1 MKAIA
6 LLKVFSIAG
15 LSLAI
20 TATGASVAKIKPK
33 TNTAPAQVQYVKT
46 SQISLDEAI
55 DIAVADAKVL
65 RESAKF
71 TETKTDKSETVP
83 HYDIEFVAG
92 SKEYDY
98 EIALSDGKILK
109 REAEESAF
117 SANKFDKTETNKVG
131 YIGVDAAKA
140 AALKKASLSSS
151 QVKFKE
157 AKLDFDGGTAHY
169 DIEFISGNCEYEFEI
184 DAVTGDTVKYQKEYD
199 NDKAS
204 SASQSNKAESNITLA
219 EAKAIALKKVSLSAS
234 QVKFTKAKSDTDDG
248 ILYYDI
254 EFISGN
260 YEYEFE
266 IRAKDGKITDFD
278 KEKAEVKSSASK
290 PSKSKYITSQ
300 KAQSIALSHAK
311 LKAEQVKGLKAE
323 FEKENG
329 LAVFEVEF
337 EYGKYEYE
345 YKINAENGKIILAE
359 KETD

>member
-1 MKAIA
+1 MKAIG

-71 TETKTDKSETVP
+71 TETKADKSETVP

-109 REAEESAF
+109 RETEESAF
-117 SANKFDKTETNKVG
+117 SANKSDKTETNKVG

-151 QVKFKE
+151 QVRFKE

-169 DIEFISGNCEYEFEI
+169 DIEFTSGSCEYEFEI

-204 SASQSNKAESNITLA
+204 SAPKTSAENGITLN

-234 QVKFTKAKSDTDDG
+234 QVKFTKAISDTDDG

-278 KEKAEVKSSASK
+278 KEKAEVKASASK
-290 PSKSKYITSQ
+290 PSKSEYITSQ

-359 KETD
+359 KGID

>member
-55 DIAVADAKVL
+55 DIAVTDAKVL

-117 SANKFDKTETNKVG
+117 SANKSDKTETNKVG

-151 QVKFKE
+151 QVRFKE

-169 DIEFISGNCEYEFEI
+169 DIEFISGSCEYEFEI

-204 SASQSNKAESNITLA
+204 SAPKTSAENGITLA

-234 QVKFTKAKSDTDDG
+234 QVKFTKTISDTDDG

-266 IRAKDGKITDFD
+266 IRATDGKITDFD
-278 KEKAEVKSSASK
+278 KEKSEVKAFCFK
-290 PSKSKYITSQ
+290 AKQKRIHYVSKSSKYCALSR
-300 KAQSIALSHAK
+300 KAQSRAG
-311 LKAEQVKGLKAE
+311 KGAQSR
-323 FEKENG
+323 
-329 LAVFEVEF
+329 V
-337 EYGKYEYE
+337 
-345 YKINAENGKIILAE
+345 
-359 KETD
+359 

>member
-117 SANKFDKTETNKVG
+117 SANKSDKTETNKVG

-151 QVKFKE
+151 QVRFKE

-169 DIEFISGNCEYEFEI
+169 DIEFTSGSCEYEFEI

-204 SASQSNKAESNITLA
+204 SAPKTSAENGITLN

-234 QVKFTKAKSDTDDG
+234 QVKFTKAISDTDDG

-266 IRAKDGKITDFD
+266 IRTKDGKITDFD
-278 KEKAEVKSSASK
+278 KEKAEVKASASK
-290 PSKSKYITSQ
+290 PSKSEYITSQ

-359 KETD
+359 KGID

>member
-1 MKAIA
+1 MKAIG

-33 TNTAPAQVQYVKT
+33 TNTAPSQVQYVKT

-109 REAEESAF
+109 KETEESAF
-117 SANKFDKTETNKVG
+117 SANKSDKTETNKVG

-151 QVKFKE
+151 QVRFKE

-169 DIEFISGNCEYEFEI
+169 DIEFTSGSCEYEFEI

-204 SASQSNKAESNITLA
+204 SAPKTSAENGITLN

-234 QVKFTKAKSDTDDG
+234 QVKFTKAISDTDDG

-278 KEKAEVKSSASK
+278 KEKAEVKASASK
-290 PSKSKYITSQ
+290 PSKSEYITSQ

-311 LKAEQVKGLKAE
+311 LKVEQVKGLKAE

-359 KETD
+359 KGID

>member
-33 TNTAPAQVQYVKT
+33 TNTAPSQVQYVKT

-117 SANKFDKTETNKVG
+117 SANKFDKAETNKVG

-151 QVKFKE
+151 QVRFKE

-169 DIEFISGNCEYEFEI
+169 DIEFTSGSCEYEFEI

-204 SASQSNKAESNITLA
+204 SAPKTSAENGITLN

-234 QVKFTKAKSDTDDG
+234 QVKFTKAISDTDDG

-278 KEKAEVKSSASK
+278 KEKAEVKASASK
-290 PSKSKYITSQ
+290 PSKSEYITSQ

-359 KETD
+359 KGID

>member
-55 DIAVADAKVL
+55 DIAVTDAKVL

-71 TETKTDKSETVP
+71 TETKADKSETVP

-117 SANKFDKTETNKVG
+117 SANKSAKTETNKVG
-131 YIGVDAAKA
+131 YIGVDAAKT

-169 DIEFISGNCEYEFEI
+169 DIEFISGSCEYEFEI

-204 SASQSNKAESNITLA
+204 SAPKTSAENGITLS
-219 EAKAIALKKVSLSAS
+219 EAKSIALKKAALSAS
-234 QVKFTKAKSDTDDG
+234 QVKFTKAISDTDDG

-278 KEKAEVKSSASK
+278 KEKAEVKASASK
-290 PSKSKYITSQ
+290 PSKSEYITSQ

-337 EYGKYEYE
+337 EYGKYEYD

>member
-1 MKAIA
+1 MKAIG

-33 TNTAPAQVQYVKT
+33 TNTAPSQVQYVKT

-117 SANKFDKTETNKVG
+117 SANKSDKTETNKVG

-151 QVKFKE
+151 QVRFKE

-169 DIEFISGNCEYEFEI
+169 DIEFTSGSCEYEFEI

-199 NDKAS
+199 NDKTS
-204 SASQSNKAESNITLA
+204 SAPKTSAENGITLN

-234 QVKFTKAKSDTDDG
+234 QVKFTKAISDTDDG
-248 ILYYDI
+248 VLYYDI

-278 KEKAEVKSSASK
+278 KEKAEVKASASK
-290 PSKSKYITSQ
+290 PSKSEYITSQ

-359 KETD
+359 KGID

>member
-1 MKAIA
+1 MKAIG

-33 TNTAPAQVQYVKT
+33 TNTAPSQVQYVKT

-117 SANKFDKTETNKVG
+117 SANKSDKTETNKVG

-151 QVKFKE
+151 QVRFKE

-169 DIEFISGNCEYEFEI
+169 DIEFTSGSCEYEFEI

-204 SASQSNKAESNITLA
+204 SAPKTSAENGITLN

-234 QVKFTKAKSDTDDG
+234 QVKFTKAISDTDDG

-266 IRAKDGKITDFD
+266 IIAKDGKITDFD
-278 KEKAEVKSSASK
+278 KEKAEVKASASK
-290 PSKSKYITSQ
+290 PSKSEYITSQ

-359 KETD
+359 KGID

>member
-1 MKAIA
+1 MKAIG

-117 SANKFDKTETNKVG
+117 SANKSDKTETNKVG

-151 QVKFKE
+151 QVRFKE

-169 DIEFISGNCEYEFEI
+169 DIEFTSGSCEYEFEI

-204 SASQSNKAESNITLA
+204 SAPKTSAENGITLN

-234 QVKFTKAKSDTDDG
+234 QVKFTKAIPDTDDG
-248 ILYYDI
+248 ILYYDL

-278 KEKAEVKSSASK
+278 KEKAEVKASASK
-290 PSKSKYITSQ
+290 PSKSEYITSQ

-329 LAVFEVEF
+329 LAVFDVEF

-345 YKINAENGKIILAE
+345 YKINAENGKIILDE
-359 KETD
+359 KGID

>member
-117 SANKFDKTETNKVG
+117 SANKSDKTETNKVG

-151 QVKFKE
+151 QVRFKE

-169 DIEFISGNCEYEFEI
+169 DIEFISGSCEYEFEI

-204 SASQSNKAESNITLA
+204 SAPKTSAENGITLN

-234 QVKFTKAKSDTDDG
+234 QVKFTKAISDTDDG

-278 KEKAEVKSSASK
+278 KEKAEVKASASK
-290 PSKSKYITSQ
+290 PSKSEYITSQ

-311 LKAEQVKGLKAE
+311 LKAKQVKGLKAE

-359 KETD
+359 KEID

>member
-15 LSLAI
+15 LSLVI

-71 TETKTDKSETVP
+71 IETKADKSETVP

-117 SANKFDKTETNKVG
+117 SANKSAKTETNKVG

-169 DIEFISGNCEYEFEI
+169 DIEFISGSCEYEFEI

-204 SASQSNKAESNITLA
+204 SAPKTSAENGITLS
-219 EAKAIALKKVSLSAS
+219 EAKAIALKKADLSAS
-234 QVKFTKAKSDTDDG
+234 QVKFTKAISDTDDG

-278 KEKAEVKSSASK
+278 KEKSEVKASASK
-290 PSKSKYITSQ
+290 PSKIEYITSQ

>member
-1 MKAIA
+1 MKAIG

-33 TNTAPAQVQYVKT
+33 TNTAPSQVQYVKT

-117 SANKFDKTETNKVG
+117 SANKSDKTETNKVG

-151 QVKFKE
+151 QVRFKE
-157 AKLDFDGGTAHY
+157 AKLDFDGGTTHY
-169 DIEFISGNCEYEFEI
+169 DIEFTSGSCEYEFEI

-204 SASQSNKAESNITLA
+204 SAPKTSAENGITLN

-234 QVKFTKAKSDTDDG
+234 QVKFTKAISDTDDG

-278 KEKAEVKSSASK
+278 KEKAEVKASASK
-290 PSKSKYITSQ
+290 PSKSEYITSQ

-359 KETD
+359 KGID

>member
-1 MKAIA
+1 MKAIG

-65 RESAKF
+65 RENAKF

-117 SANKFDKTETNKVG
+117 SANKSDKTETNKVG

-151 QVKFKE
+151 QVRFKE

-169 DIEFISGNCEYEFEI
+169 DIEFTSGSCEYEFEI

-204 SASQSNKAESNITLA
+204 SAPKTSAENGITLN

-234 QVKFTKAKSDTDDG
+234 QVKFTKAISDTDDG

-278 KEKAEVKSSASK
+278 KEKAEVKASASK
-290 PSKSKYITSQ
+290 PSKSEYITSQ

-311 LKAEQVKGLKAE
+311 LKTEQVKGLKAE

-359 KETD
+359 KGID

>member
-33 TNTAPAQVQYVKT
+33 TNTAPAQVQYVKA

-65 RESAKF
+65 RENAKF

-83 HYDIEFVAG
+83 HYDIEFVAD

-98 EIALSDGKILK
+98 EIALSDGRILK
-109 REAEESAF
+109 RETEESAS
-117 SANKFDKTETNKVG
+117 SASKSDNTETTKVG
-131 YIGVDAAKA
+131 YIGVDAAKT

-169 DIEFISGNCEYEFEI
+169 DIEFISGSCEYEFEI

-204 SASQSNKAESNITLA
+204 SAPKTAAEAGITLA
-219 EAKAIALKKVSLSAS
+219 EAKAIALKKAALSAS
-234 QVKFTKAKSDTDDG
+234 QVNFTKAKSDTDDG

-278 KEKAEVKSSASK
+278 KEKIEAKTSASK
-290 PSKSKYITSQ
+290 PVKTEYITSQ
-300 KAQSIALSHAK
+300 RAQNIALSHAK

-329 LAVFEVEF
+329 FAVFEVEF

-345 YKINAENGKIILAE
+345 YKINAENGKIMLAE
-359 KETD
+359 KEID

>member
-33 TNTAPAQVQYVKT
+33 TNTAPSQVQYVKT

-117 SANKFDKTETNKVG
+117 SANKSDKTETNKVG

-140 AALKKASLSSS
+140 AALKKASLS
-151 QVKFKE
+151 
-157 AKLDFDGGTAHY
+157 
-169 DIEFISGNCEYEFEI
+169 IEFISGSCEYEFEI

-204 SASQSNKAESNITLA
+204 SAPKTSAENGITLS
-219 EAKAIALKKVSLSAS
+219 EAKAIALKKAALSAS
-234 QVKFTKAKSDTDDG
+234 QVKFTKAISDTDDG

-278 KEKAEVKSSASK
+278 KEKAEVKASASK
-290 PSKSKYITSQ
+290 PSKSEYITSQ

>member
-33 TNTAPAQVQYVKT
+33 TNTAPSQVQYVKT

-55 DIAVADAKVL
+55 DIAVTDAKVL

-117 SANKFDKTETNKVG
+117 SANKSDKTETNKVG

-169 DIEFISGNCEYEFEI
+169 DIEFISGSCEYEFEI

-204 SASQSNKAESNITLA
+204 SAPKTSAENGITLS
-219 EAKAIALKKVSLSAS
+219 EAKAIALKKAALSAS
-234 QVKFTKAKSDTDDG
+234 QVKFTKAISDTDDG

-278 KEKAEVKSSASK
+278 KEKAEVKASASK
-290 PSKSKYITSQ
+290 PSKSEYITSQ

>member
-55 DIAVADAKVL
+55 DIAVTDAKVL

-109 REAEESAF
+109 REAEKSAF
-117 SANKFDKTETNKVG
+117 SANKSAKAETNKVG

-151 QVKFKE
+151 QVRFKE

-169 DIEFISGNCEYEFEI
+169 DIEFTSGSCEYEFEI

-204 SASQSNKAESNITLA
+204 SAPKTSAENGITLN

-234 QVKFTKAKSDTDDG
+234 QVKFTKAISDTDDG
-248 ILYYDI
+248 VLYYDI

-278 KEKAEVKSSASK
+278 KEKAEVKASASK
-290 PSKSKYITSQ
+290 PSKSEYITSQ

-329 LAVFEVEF
+329 IAVFEVEF

-359 KETD
+359 KGID

>member
-1 MKAIA
+1 MKAIG

-33 TNTAPAQVQYVKT
+33 TNTAPSQVQYVMT

-109 REAEESAF
+109 RETEESAF
-117 SANKFDKTETNKVG
+117 SANKSDKAETNKVG

-151 QVKFKE
+151 QVRFKE

-169 DIEFISGNCEYEFEI
+169 DIEFTSGSCEYEFEI

-204 SASQSNKAESNITLA
+204 SAPKTSAENGITLN

-234 QVKFTKAKSDTDDG
+234 QVKFTKAISDTDDG

-278 KEKAEVKSSASK
+278 KEKAEVKASASK
-290 PSKSKYITSQ
+290 PSKSEYITSQ

-359 KETD
+359 KGID

>member
-1 MKAIA
+1 MKAIT

-15 LSLAI
+15 LSLVI

-55 DIAVADAKVL
+55 DIAVTDAKVL

-98 EIALSDGKILK
+98 EIALSNGKILK

-117 SANKFDKTETNKVG
+117 SANKSDKTETNKVG

-151 QVKFKE
+151 QVRFKE

-169 DIEFISGNCEYEFEI
+169 DIEFISGSCEYEFEI

-204 SASQSNKAESNITLA
+204 SAPKTSAENGITLS

-234 QVKFTKAKSDTDDG
+234 QVKFTKAISDTDDG

-278 KEKAEVKSSASK
+278 KEKAEVKASASK

-345 YKINAENGKIILAE
+345 YKINAENGKIILTE

>member
-71 TETKTDKSETVP
+71 TETKADKSETVP

-117 SANKFDKTETNKVG
+117 SANKSDKTETNKVG

-169 DIEFISGNCEYEFEI
+169 DIEFISGSCEYEFEI

-204 SASQSNKAESNITLA
+204 SAPKTSAENGITLS
-219 EAKAIALKKVSLSAS
+219 EAKAIALKKAALSAS

-278 KEKAEVKSSASK
+278 KEKAEVKASASK
-290 PSKSKYITSQ
+290 PSKSEYITSQ

>member
-33 TNTAPAQVQYVKT
+33 TNTAPSQVQYVKT

-117 SANKFDKTETNKVG
+117 SANNTDKTETNKVG

-151 QVKFKE
+151 QVRFKE

-169 DIEFISGNCEYEFEI
+169 DI
-184 DAVTGDTVKYQKEYD
+184 
-199 NDKAS
+199 
-204 SASQSNKAESNITLA
+204 
-219 EAKAIALKKVSLSAS
+219 
-234 QVKFTKAKSDTDDG
+234 
-248 ILYYDI
+248 
-254 EFISGN
+254 
-260 YEYEFE
+260 
-266 IRAKDGKITDFD
+266 
-278 KEKAEVKSSASK
+278 
-290 PSKSKYITSQ
+290 
-300 KAQSIALSHAK
+300 
-311 LKAEQVKGLKAE
+311 
-323 FEKENG
+323 
-329 LAVFEVEF
+329 
-337 EYGKYEYE
+337 
-345 YKINAENGKIILAE
+345 
-359 KETD
+359 

>member
-65 RESAKF
+65 RENAKF

-109 REAEESAF
+109 RETEESAF
-117 SANKFDKTETNKVG
+117 SANKSDKTETNKVG

-151 QVKFKE
+151 QVRFKE

-169 DIEFISGNCEYEFEI
+169 DIEFTSGSCEYEFEI

-204 SASQSNKAESNITLA
+204 SAPKTSAENGITLN

-234 QVKFTKAKSDTDDG
+234 QVKFTKAISDTDDG

-278 KEKAEVKSSASK
+278 KEKAEVKASASK
-290 PSKSKYITSQ
+290 PSKSEYITSQ
-300 KAQSIALSHAK
+300 KAQSIALSPAK

>member
-1 MKAIA
+1 MKAIG

-33 TNTAPAQVQYVKT
+33 TNTAPSQVQYVKT

-117 SANKFDKTETNKVG
+117 SANKSDKTETNKVG

-151 QVKFKE
+151 QVRFKE

-169 DIEFISGNCEYEFEI
+169 DIEFTSGSCEYEFEI

-204 SASQSNKAESNITLA
+204 SAPKTSAENGITLN

-234 QVKFTKAKSDTDDG
+234 QVKFTKAISDTDDG

-278 KEKAEVKSSASK
+278 KEKAEVKASASK
-290 PSKSKYITSQ
+290 PGKSEYITSQ
-300 KAQSIALSHAK
+300 KAQSIALYHAK
-311 LKAEQVKGLKAE
+311 LKSEQVKGLKAE

-359 KETD
+359 KGID

>member
-33 TNTAPAQVQYVKT
+33 TNTAPSQVQYVKT

-117 SANKFDKTETNKVG
+117 SANKSDKTETNKVG

-169 DIEFISGNCEYEFEI
+169 DIEFISGSCEYEFEI

-204 SASQSNKAESNITLA
+204 SAPKTSAENGITLN
-219 EAKAIALKKVSLSAS
+219 EAKAIALKKAALSAS
-234 QVKFTKAKSDTDDG
+234 QVKFTKAISDTDDG

-278 KEKAEVKSSASK
+278 KEKAEVKASASK
-290 PSKSKYITSQ
+290 PSKSEYITSQ

-359 KETD
+359 KGID

>member
-1 MKAIA
+1 MKAIT

-15 LSLAI
+15 LSLVI

-55 DIAVADAKVL
+55 DIAVTDAKVL

-109 REAEESAF
+109 RETEESAF
-117 SANKFDKTETNKVG
+117 SANKSDKTETNKVG

-151 QVKFKE
+151 QVRFKE

-169 DIEFISGNCEYEFEI
+169 DIEFTSGSCEYEFEI

-204 SASQSNKAESNITLA
+204 SAPKTSAENGITLN

-234 QVKFTKAKSDTDDG
+234 QVKFTKAISDTDDG

-278 KEKAEVKSSASK
+278 KEKAEVKASASK
-290 PSKSKYITSQ
+290 PSKSEYITSQ

-359 KETD
+359 KGID

>member
-1 MKAIA
+1 M
-6 LLKVFSIAG
+6 
-15 LSLAI
+15 
-20 TATGASVAKIKPK
+20 
-33 TNTAPAQVQYVKT
+33 
-46 SQISLDEAI
+46 
-55 DIAVADAKVL
+55 
-65 RESAKF
+65 
-71 TETKTDKSETVP
+71 
-83 HYDIEFVAG
+83 
-92 SKEYDY
+92 
-98 EIALSDGKILK
+98 SDGKILK

-117 SANKFDKTETNKVG
+117 SANKSDKTETNKVG

-151 QVKFKE
+151 QVRFKE

-169 DIEFISGNCEYEFEI
+169 DIEFTSGSCEYEFEI

-204 SASQSNKAESNITLA
+204 SAPKTSAENGITLN

-234 QVKFTKAKSDTDDG
+234 QVKFTKAISDTDDG

-278 KEKAEVKSSASK
+278 KEKAEVKASASK
-290 PSKSKYITSQ
+290 PSKSEYITSQ

-359 KETD
+359 KGID

>member
-1 MKAIA
+1 MKAIG

-33 TNTAPAQVQYVKT
+33 TNTAPSQVQYVKT

-117 SANKFDKTETNKVG
+117 SANKSDKTETNKVG

-151 QVKFKE
+151 QVRFKE

-169 DIEFISGNCEYEFEI
+169 DIEFISGSCEYEFEI

-204 SASQSNKAESNITLA
+204 SAHKTSAENGITLN

-234 QVKFTKAKSDTDDG
+234 QVKFTKAISDTDDG

-278 KEKAEVKSSASK
+278 KEKAEVKASASK
-290 PSKSKYITSQ
+290 PSKSEYITSQ

-359 KETD
+359 KEID

>member
-1 MKAIA
+1 MKAIG

-117 SANKFDKTETNKVG
+117 SANKSDKTETNKVG

-151 QVKFKE
+151 QVRFKE

-169 DIEFISGNCEYEFEI
+169 DIEFTSGSCEYEFEI

-204 SASQSNKAESNITLA
+204 SAPKASAENGITLN

-234 QVKFTKAKSDTDDG
+234 QVKFTKAISDTDDG

-278 KEKAEVKSSASK
+278 KEKAEVKASASK

-359 KETD
+359 KGID

>member
-33 TNTAPAQVQYVKT
+33 TNTAPSQVQYVKT

-117 SANKFDKTETNKVG
+117 SANKSDKTETNKVG

-169 DIEFISGNCEYEFEI
+169 DIEFISGSCEYEFEI

-204 SASQSNKAESNITLA
+204 SAPKTSAENGITLN

-234 QVKFTKAKSDTDDG
+234 QVKFTKAISDTDDG

-278 KEKAEVKSSASK
+278 KEKAEVKASASK
-290 PSKSKYITSQ
+290 PSKSEYITSQ

-359 KETD
+359 KGID

>member
-71 TETKTDKSETVP
+71 TETKADKSETVP

-117 SANKFDKTETNKVG
+117 SANKSDKTETNKVG

-169 DIEFISGNCEYEFEI
+169 DIEFISGSCEYEFEI

-204 SASQSNKAESNITLA
+204 SAPKTSAENGITLS

-234 QVKFTKAKSDTDDG
+234 QVKFTKAISDTDDG

-278 KEKAEVKSSASK
+278 KEKAEVKASASK
-290 PSKSKYITSQ
+290 PSKIEYITSQ

>member
-55 DIAVADAKVL
+55 DIAVTDAKVL

-117 SANKFDKTETNKVG
+117 SANKSDKTETNKVG

-169 DIEFISGNCEYEFEI
+169 DIEFISGSCEYEFEI

-204 SASQSNKAESNITLA
+204 SAPKTSAENGITLS
-219 EAKAIALKKVSLSAS
+219 EAKAIALKKAALSAS
-234 QVKFTKAKSDTDDG
+234 QVKFTKAISDTDDG

-278 KEKAEVKSSASK
+278 KEKAEVKASASK
-290 PSKSKYITSQ
+290 PSKSEYITSQ

>member
-117 SANKFDKTETNKVG
+117 SANKSDKTETNKVG

-151 QVKFKE
+151 QVRFKE

-169 DIEFISGNCEYEFEI
+169 DIEFISGSCEYEFEI

-204 SASQSNKAESNITLA
+204 SAPKTSAENGITLN

-234 QVKFTKAKSDTDDG
+234 QVKFTKAISDTDDG

-278 KEKAEVKSSASK
+278 KEKAEVKASASK
-290 PSKSKYITSQ
+290 PSKSEYITSQ

-359 KETD
+359 KEID

>member
-55 DIAVADAKVL
+55 DIAVTDAKVL

-71 TETKTDKSETVP
+71 TETKADKSETVP

-117 SANKFDKTETNKVG
+117 SANKSAKTETNKVG

-169 DIEFISGNCEYEFEI
+169 DIEFISGSCEYEFEI

-204 SASQSNKAESNITLA
+204 SAPKTSAENGITLA

-234 QVKFTKAKSDTDDG
+234 QVKFTKAISDTDDG

-266 IRAKDGKITDFD
+266 IRAKDSKITDFD
-278 KEKAEVKSSASK
+278 KEKAEVKASASK
-290 PSKSKYITSQ
+290 PSKSEYITSQ